1 MVDTERVTGADADIG
16 TSVGKALALLSAFGS
31 DDALGVTEL
40 ARRTGLSKSTAHRLL
55 AVLEQW
61 SLVDRQGS
69 RYCLGTRLFELGH
82 QVPHRRAPSLR
93 DVALPYLED
102 LYELTHETVH
112 LAVIDR
118 TDVLYVEKLYG
129 HNYATSP
136 SKVGGRIPAYCAGLG
151 KAILAFSS
159 PALVRQVIAE
169 GLRARTPY
177 TIVVPSLLIDELRE
191 IRRQGVAF
199 DREEVTLGLTC
210 IAAPVLDVAGNAV
223 AAVSVSGATRRFD
236 PRSIARAVR
245 EAADAIGRQL
255 GTE

>member
-1 MVDTERVTGADADIG
+1 LADAERASGVEADIG
-16 TSVGKALALLSAFGS
+16 TSVGKALALLSAFGT

-61 SLVDRQGS
+61 SLVDRQGAQ
-69 RYCLGTRLFELGH
+69 YCLGTRLFELGN
-82 QVPHRRAPSLR
+82 QVAHRRAPSLR

-112 LAVIDR
+112 LAVLDR

-136 SKVGGRIPAYCAGLG
+136 SKIGGRMPAYCAGLG

-177 TIVVPSLLIDELRE
+177 TIVVPSLLIEELQE
-191 IRRQGVAF
+191 IRRAGVAF
-199 DREEVTLGLTC
+199 DREEVILGLTC
-210 IAAPVLDVAGNAV
+210 IAAPVLDADGNAI
-223 AAVSVSGATRRFD
+223 AAISVSGATRRFD
-236 PRSIARAVR
+236 PRPMARAVR
-245 EAADAIGRQL
+245 EAADAVGRQL
-255 GTE
+255 STP